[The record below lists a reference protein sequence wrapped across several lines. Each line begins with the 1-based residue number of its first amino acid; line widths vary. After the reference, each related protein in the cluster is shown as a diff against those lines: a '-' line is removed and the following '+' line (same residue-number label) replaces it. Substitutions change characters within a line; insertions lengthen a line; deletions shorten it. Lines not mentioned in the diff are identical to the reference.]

1 MRNKIIKLHD
11 TYIKLGKLKNLN
23 WDTCPSKFESIQE
36 DFIESCDQLF
46 DISVKYIEATI
57 MGDRMHSKEAKQEDL
72 EFFNDQKQ
80 ERKMYISQ
88 ETDADYE
95 KSMELK
101 KQRTD
106 RMEKIKAKYIE
117 RKLENSNVNSEVE
130 SEIRQDLSDEI
141 EFLSSES
148 SEEEYD
154 RIRSSN
160 TKQRIMLNLSTED
173 LIDCTHEVF
182 TRYKVSV
189 RAQTHLIA
197 SITNK
202 ARVDLDKTKL
212 SRSTIHRRRYN
223 KIQDLGGRI
232 QQEVRDTLKGKR
244 LIVHFDGK
252 QVKQIEENLNITVLT
267 ERISI
272 SVTSPDLDL
281 NDDDLLLGIIQTES
295 SKGVDQAEGI
305 LAMLEY
311 YEIVDQIIGVCCDTT
326 GSNTGEYSGAV
337 VYLAELIDRPLLWI
351 LCRRHIL
358 EVHMSYFMEA
368 LTGEKT
374 KGPRRG
380 LNVRLQK
387 AWPEFKLEVDKL
399 ENITKYNWKLL
410 TVGSPLHE
418 LACDALKF
426 GKRALAL
433 NMFEKRTDYKKLCQ
447 LMVFYLG
454 GNVDSF
460 SFHQPGACHEAR
472 FMADS
477 LYILTLAMTDSIV
490 NIMNMEEREMISKAA
505 FFVSICYGP
514 WFLKSYLASKATAND
529 LQSLKSSYHIADQYP
544 NLGNALLKSMQRHGW
559 YLTEQLVVLA
569 LSDDDVETGTK
580 ISMVDKLLTFDVPNT
595 FSKLKPRLPQLERST
610 KLVDLIGPESWMIFS
625 LLNITK
631 EEVESWTE
639 DMNKESFQQF
649 SEFTKKLTVVNDCSE
664 RNIRLIQ
671 DFIDSHKSEDMKQ
684 NALHVVRTNRK
695 KVDKEMPKTQ
705 LKDA

>member
-46 DISVKYIEATI
+46 DISVKDIEATI

-182 TRYKVSV
+182 TQYKVSV

-202 ARVDLDKTKL
+202 AGVDLDKTKL
-212 SRSTIHRRRYN
+212 SRSTIHRRRYD

-326 GSNTGEYSGAV
+326 GSNTGEFSGAV

-358 EVHMSYFMEA
+358 EVHMSHFMEA

-380 LNVRLQK
+380 LYVRLQK

-433 NMFEKRTDYKKLCQ
+433 NMFGKRMDYKKLCQ

-649 SEFTKKLTVVNDCSE
+649 SEFT
-664 RNIRLIQ
+664 
-671 DFIDSHKSEDMKQ
+671 
-684 NALHVVRTNRK
+684 
-695 KVDKEMPKTQ
+695 
-705 LKDA
+705 